1 MIGMYQ
7 FIARMMRRLTAELS
21 WFHLILFFGIYL
33 AVTWVLLWLTGET
46 ALITPLEFIYYNMVV
61 VSTVGFGDMSPV
73 TPEGRMAVAL
83 FQIPFGLLIFGAVVG
98 KTTQS
103 VVAIVRKGMNGKK
116 DFSDY
121 KNHILVFG
129 WREHRTKHII
139 DLILADKKRLKRK
152 IILCVEVEMTHPFP
166 HLLDVE
172 FAHLDSF
179 SSAEELK
186 RIAIGKASSII
197 IDGINDEMTLAM
209 ALGASSHA
217 SKDTH
222 ISAYFHDATK
232 ADLLKAHCPNVECAS
247 SRRAEILVRTMQV
260 PGSSVVHETL
270 FSTFTQS
277 TLYSMTLKNINDV
290 TVGEVFQP
298 LKQKYD
304 ITVVGVADNSMGD
317 GFIINP
323 GMDVRLSRGQVLHY
337 IAPERVREKEINWA
351 GLI

>member
-1 MIGMYQ
+1 MYQ
-7 FIARMMRRLTAELS
+7 FISRLIRKVTAELT

-46 ALITPLEFIYYNMVV
+46 ALITPLEFIYYNIVV
-61 VSTVGFGDMSPV
+61 VSTVGFGDMSPA
-73 TPEGRMAVAL
+73 TPGGRLVVAL
-83 FQIPFGLLIFGAVVG
+83 FQIPFGLLIFGAVIG

-139 DLILADKKRLKRK
+139 DLILADRKRLKRK

-172 FAHLDSF
+172 FAYLDSF
-179 SSAEELK
+179 TSAEELK
-186 RIAIGKASSII
+186 RIAIAKASSII
-197 IDGINDEMTLAM
+197 IDGSNDEMTLAM
-209 ALGASSHA
+209 ALGAASHA
-217 SKDTH
+217 PKETH
-222 ISAYFHDATK
+222 ISAYFHDVTK

-270 FSTFTQS
+270 FSTFAEA
-277 TLYSMTLKNINDV
+277 TLYSMTLKNIHDV
-290 TVGEVFQP
+290 AVGDVFTP

-304 ITVVGVADNSMGD
+304 ITIMGIADNSMGD

-323 GMDVRLSRGQVLHY
+323 GMDVRLNRGQVLHY
-337 IAPERVREKEINWA
+337 IASERVREQEIDWA
-351 GLI
+351 GLL